1 MASGRLQ
8 AVCRPPAAS
17 GALLAFAAMRLIAMR
32 APELDLYPEYVHVR
46 VDDEKPTEALGALL
60 RRAAEQCVEKSLLGA
75 VWELRSSSLG
85 VCLAIGNALD
95 AMADL
100 WRGSQR
106 RLALL
111 CADPAAKGACW
122 YAALLAQ
129 RRGVALQSFY
139 DEPAALEW
147 LVGPGCVP
155 GRFA

>member
-1 MASGRLQ
+1 MVGCKACAG
-8 AVCRPPAAS
+8 PPAAS
-17 GALLAFAAMRLIAMR
+17 GALLAFVATRLTAMR

-46 VDDEKPTEALGALL
+46 VNEEKPTEALCALL
-60 RRAAEQCVEKSLLGA
+60 RRATEQCVEKSLLGA
-75 VWELRSSSLG
+75 VWELRSSSLS
-85 VCLAIGNALD
+85 VCLAIAGALD

-111 CADPAAKGACW
+111 CADPAAQGACW
-122 YAALLAQ
+122 YAALLAE
-129 RRGVALQSFY
+129 RRGVPLQSFY

-147 LVGPGCVP
+147 LVGPGAVP